1 MTNKLIHAENSS
13 KATAQYQKGSWT
25 IKRYFLFLCYFKKSA
40 LWQTL
45 KKRLSTVTFSHDDI
59 GKMIQNLN
67 PDKTHFLDNISFCIL
82 KIRGSSVYGPLE
94 LIFKETISAGFF
106 PSDWKKGII
115 VPVHKRGDK
124 QILKIYR
131 PVLLFPIYGEFFER
145 TIFNEV
151 LNFLLENNLISPNQ
165 SGFKPRDSCINQL
178 SSTTRNLQF
187 IWWGIGSRVLLDIS
201 KAFDKMW

>member
-1 MTNKLIHAENSS
+1 MVKICCSS
-13 KATAQYQKGSWT
+13 T
-25 IKRYFLFLCYFKKSA
+25 
-40 LWQTL
+40 
-45 KKRLSTVTFSHDDI
+45 
-59 GKMIQNLN
+59 
-67 PDKTHFLDNISFCIL
+67 
-82 KIRGSSVYGPLE
+82 YGPLE
-94 LIFKETISAGFF
+94 LIFKETVSAGFF

-151 LNFLLENNLISPNQ
+151 LNFLLENKLNSPDQ

-178 SSTTRNLQF
+178 LSTTRNLQF
-187 IWWGIGSRVLLDIS
+187 I
-201 KAFDKMW
+201 